1 MATLPL
7 DNSVTATSS
16 SDVLP
21 LIGRVGIASIFIL
34 SGISKIAAPA
44 ATIGYIE
51 SVGLPLPQ
59 LSLGLAIL
67 IELVGGAALVA
78 GYRTRAVA
86 VVLAIFSIVTALV
99 FHSAFGDQNQFIH
112 FFKNV
117 AIAGGLLNVV
127 AYGAGAWSIDARR

>member
-7 DNSVTATSS
+7 HTSVNATSS
-16 SDVLP
+16 SNVLP
-21 LIGRVGIASIFIL
+21 LIGRIGIASIFIL

-67 IELVGGAALVA
+67 IELVGGVALVA
-78 GYRTRAVA
+78 G
-86 VVLAIFSIVTALV
+86 
-99 FHSAFGDQNQFIH
+99 
-112 FFKNV
+112 
-117 AIAGGLLNVV
+117 
-127 AYGAGAWSIDARR
+127 

>member
-7 DNSVTATSS
+7 DNSVTATSPS
-16 SDVLP
+16 NVLP

-67 IELVGGAALVA
+67 IELIGGVALVA

-86 VVLAIFSIVTALV
+86 AVLTIFSIVTALI
-99 FHSAFGDQNQFIH
+99 FHSTFGDQNQFIH